1 MFWDEKL
8 VITLKKLVILGHL
21 VAITRNNEIIFI
33 FLSKKLNLFSL
44 MEQIIRTNNTLFALT
59 SFLFTMTCLVTNLSL
74 SKQHCV

>member
-8 VITLKKLVILGHL
+8 VITLKKRVILGHL

-33 FLSKKLNLFSL
+33 FLSKKLNFSL

>member
-8 VITLKKLVILGHL
+8 VITLKKLVILGYL

-74 SKQHCV
+74 SKQQVV